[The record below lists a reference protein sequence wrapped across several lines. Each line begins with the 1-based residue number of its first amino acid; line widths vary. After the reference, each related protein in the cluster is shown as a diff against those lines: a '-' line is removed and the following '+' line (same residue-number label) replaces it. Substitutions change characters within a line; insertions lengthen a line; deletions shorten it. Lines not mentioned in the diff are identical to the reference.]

1 MSTQATGSNSRAR
14 MTTVTIT
21 TTYRRFIPQLVP
33 GGRAGDVPVFASRMV
48 ERLRI
53 EGQEKVRRRAELDD
67 WEDEGGSVAATD
79 VAAP

>member
-1 MSTQATGSNSRAR
+1 
-14 MTTVTIT
+14 MTTMTTMTIT
-21 TTYRRFIPQLVP
+21 MTYRRFISQPVP
-33 GGRAGDVPVFASRMV
+33 GGRAEDAPVFASLMV

-53 EGQEKVRRRAELDD
+53 EDQEEQRRRAELSD